1 MTHRANRVRPAPPPS
16 SNERPA
22 TGTSALTDT
31 AARLRGLEAAL
42 ATMQLGVTVTDV
54 AGTIVYVN
62 AADARMHGY
71 APEELIGQSVGVFS
85 CPDDRQPLGLE
96 AMRRLASWRRES
108 FNRRKDGTV
117 FPVELLSD
125 AVLGADG
132 DPVGVVTTCQDITAR
147 KLAEQTLSASHNEL
161 HRALVER
168 THELAAANQQLQ
180 QEVTQRVLAER
191 QRHGLERQL
200 QQAQKIEALGQ
211 LTGGIAHD
219 FNNVLSVIMA
229 NGDLLADAGAAGS
242 EAQAAALEDI
252 RTAARHGARIVAQ
265 LLGFARRAELTLVP
279 TDLRT
284 TIADT
289 AGMLTHVIRE
299 DIVIRTS
306 LGAAVGTVALD
317 HAAFQ
322 QMLLNLATNARDAM
336 PDGGTIHVEVSTQ
349 DLDDA
354 YGESHPW
361 VAPGAHVCVAVSDTG
376 VGMDADTVS
385 RIFEPF
391 FTTKPPGQGT
401 GLGMAM
407 IYGLMK
413 QHRGFVHVYSERGVG
428 TTVRLY
434 FPTVAQAA
442 QAAPA
447 PATARQLR
455 TGSETI
461 LVAEDEAALRSTARR
476 VLERFG
482 YTVLT
487 ASNGAEALSI
497 YHANRA
503 AVRLIITDLVM
514 PKLGGRALYEAVRRE
529 DDAVRFIFASGY
541 SAADARERE
550 TLDPRVPFL
559 RKPWTLNDL
568 AQQVRE
574 ALDAD

>member
-1 MTHRANRVRPAPPPS
+1 MTHRATGVRPAHPAPPH
-16 SNERPA
+16 ERSLA
-22 TGTSALTDT
+22 GAALADT
-31 AARLRGLEAAL
+31 AARLHRLEAAL

-54 AGTIVYVN
+54 AGTIVYIN

-71 APEELIGQSVGVFS
+71 TPDELIGQSVQVFG
-85 CPDDRQPLGLE
+85 CPDDRRPLDIGR
-96 AMRRLASWRRES
+96 MRTLASWRRES

-125 AVLGADG
+125 AVLDADG
-132 DPVGVVTTCQDITAR
+132 EPVGLVTTCQDITAR
-147 KLAEQTLSASHNEL
+147 KLAEQTFSASHNEL

-191 QRHGLERQL
+191 QRQGLERQL
-200 QQAQKIEALGQ
+200 QQAQKIEAIGQ

-219 FNNVLSVIMA
+219 FNNVLSVILA
-229 NGDLLADAGAAGS
+229 NADLLADAGTEGP
-242 EAQAAALEDI
+242 EVQDAALEDL

-265 LLGFARRAELTLVP
+265 LLGFARRADLTLVP

-284 TIADT
+284 TVSET
-289 AGMLTHVIRE
+289 AGMLAHVIRE

-306 LGAAVGTVALD
+306 LSTAVGTVALD

-336 PDGGTIHVEVSTQ
+336 PHGGTIHVQVSTETLG
-349 DLDDA
+349 DT
-354 YGESHPW
+354 YRESHPW
-361 VAPGAHVCVAVSDTG
+361 VAPGAYVCVAVSDTG
-376 VGMDADTVS
+376 VGMDADTLG

-413 QHRGFVHVYSERGVG
+413 QHQGFVHVYSEPGEG

-434 FPTVAQAA
+434 FPTVPQAV
-442 QAAPA
+442 AAVPA
-447 PATARQLR
+447 PPPAPRLC

-476 VLERFG
+476 ALERFG

-497 YHANRA
+497 YRANRT

-529 DDAVRFIFASGY
+529 DEAVRFIFASGY
-541 SAADARERE
+541 SAVDARERE

-559 RKPWTLNDL
+559 RKPWTLHDL

-574 ALDAD
+574 TLDAG